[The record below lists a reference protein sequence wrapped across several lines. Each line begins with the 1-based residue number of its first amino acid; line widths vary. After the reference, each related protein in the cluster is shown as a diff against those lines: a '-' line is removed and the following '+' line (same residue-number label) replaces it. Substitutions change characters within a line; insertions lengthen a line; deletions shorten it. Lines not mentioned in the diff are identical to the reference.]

1 MLSTSFNDGW
11 IVVFLAISVISC
23 TPPKQPNGVITLSQ
37 VEFEQITKSNK
48 WYGYKGDRFI
58 MEGAELGTEDIVLDL
73 RSVTVDTVSGS
84 IKITGKVSFE
94 ASREPLPNSDIVIGT
109 VRYKQDGTPHR
120 IVAKKGVISGVN
132 GEFVIEANIEEGDCL
147 FVAQRRFVVRV
158 YNIYKLV
165 YPP

>member
-1 MLSTSFNDGW
+1 MLRTGLNDMW

-23 TPPKQPNGVITLSQ
+23 APPKQSDGVITLSQ
-37 VEFEQITKSNK
+37 KEFKQLTKSTK
-48 WYGYKGDRFI
+48 WYGYRGDRYI

-73 RSVTVDTVSGS
+73 CPVTIDTVRGS
-84 IKITGKVSFE
+84 IKISGNVLFE

-109 VRYKQDGTPHR
+109 VRYKQDGSPHR

-132 GEFVIEANIEEGDCL
+132 GEFVIEANIEEGDRL

-158 YNIYKLV
+158 YNIYKLI